1 MISITIQPVN
11 VNSLLRSVLRN
22 VTDNNGQY
30 GFLQEWEPVFC
41 TPDGMDKYFYIRHET
56 AAQSFLTDCRAQ
68 DAKTVENCQLPFKG
82 ILRVKRDKHD
92 YLRQSR
98 SPCHEF
104 TSTRSLRAGL
114 VWSDGLDGCERLLK
128 GCRTAAVPCTS
139 EWPEPQLK

>member
-1 MISITIQPVN
+1 MTGGSADDQYNHSAGQCKFPF
-11 VNSLLRSVLRN
+11 RSVLRN

-68 DAKTVENCQLPFKG
+68 DAKTVENCQLTFKG

-92 YLRQSR
+92 YLKQS
-98 SPCHEF
+98 P
-104 TSTRSLRAGL
+104 
-114 VWSDGLDGCERLLK
+114 
-128 GCRTAAVPCTS
+128 VPM
-139 EWPEPQLK
+139 P